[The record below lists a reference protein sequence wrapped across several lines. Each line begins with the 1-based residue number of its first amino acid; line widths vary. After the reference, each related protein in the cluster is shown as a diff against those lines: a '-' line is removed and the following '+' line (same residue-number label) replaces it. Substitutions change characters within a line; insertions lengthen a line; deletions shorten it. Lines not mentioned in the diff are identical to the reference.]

1 MNVCGKCGGM
11 FESLLLEHYCEVCL
25 MEIQAETQAEH
36 NRELQREKMRHEEN
50 MATRQAFEAFRDRL
64 LELRMEYLDDPDQAA
79 KKARVLLGSGQC
91 DTILALG
98 GGFREALL
106 AEVAR
111 DDWMYE
117 AFVDAQPEEVRIMA
131 VREQIRP
138 VLHWLQSEGQP
149 GSFVAFECPDHD
161 AWIQMQLCDGGD
173 VEFDFPFLIR
183 SAPGQAGP
191 VNYERVDELPEI
203 ADAEETMPFDNR
215 QIAAVQAVL
224 QPLGLAS
231 NIRRVESRNSDGEPV
246 GAIESL
252 AFRVP
257 VNATEMF
264 EQLIPA
270 LFEAVHGVENLGH
283 LEIQTG

>member
-1 MNVCGKCGGM
+1 M
-11 FESLLLEHYCEVCL
+11 FETVVPEHYCKICL
-25 MEIQAETQAEH
+25 MEMQAETQAEH
-36 NRELQREKMRHEEN
+36 NEELQRQQNQHEEI
-50 MATRQAFEAFRDRL
+50 MAARQAFDAFRDRL
-64 LELRMEYLDDPDQAA
+64 LDLRMEHLDDPDQAA

-91 DTILALG
+91 NSILPLG
-98 GGFREALL
+98 GGFRGELL

-117 AFVDAQPEEVRIMA
+117 AFVDAQPEEVQIMA
-131 VREQIRP
+131 VREQIHP

-149 GSFVAFECPDHD
+149 GSFVVFECRDHD

-191 VNYERVDELPEI
+191 MNYERVDELSDI
-203 ADAEETMPFDNR
+203 ADAEETRPFDNR
-215 QIAAVQAVL
+215 QITSAQAVL
-224 QPLGLAS
+224 QTLGLAS
-231 NIRRVESRNSDGEPV
+231 NIRKVESRNSDGEPV

-257 VNATEMF
+257 VAATEMF

-270 LFEAVHGVENLGH
+270 LFEAVHGVKNLGH

>member
-1 MNVCGKCGGM
+1 MNVCGRCGGM
-11 FESLLLEHYCEVCL
+11 FESGVPEHYCQVCL
-25 MEIQAETQAEH
+25 LEIQAETQAEH

-50 MATRQAFEAFRDRL
+50 VAARQAFDAFRERL
-64 LELRMEYLDDPDQAA
+64 LDLRMEHVDDPDQAA

-91 DTILALG
+91 NSILALG
-98 GGFREALL
+98 GGFRGELL

-138 VLHWLQSEGQP
+138 VLHWLQSEGVP
-149 GSFVAFECPDHD
+149 GSHVIFECRDHE
-161 AWIQMQLCDGGD
+161 AWIQMQLRDRGE
-173 VEFDFPFLIR
+173 VEFDFPFSIL
-183 SAPGQAGP
+183 SAPGQAGAM
-191 VNYERVDELPEI
+191 NYERVSELPEI
-203 ADAEETMPFDNR
+203 ADAEETRPFDNR
-215 QIAAVQAVL
+215 QIASAQAVL
-224 QPLGLAS
+224 QTLGLAS

-257 VNATEMF
+257 VAATEMF

-270 LFEAVHGVENLGH
+270 LFEVVHGVKNLGH

>member
-1 MNVCGKCGGM
+1 MNVCGRCGGM
-11 FESLLLEHYCEVCL
+11 FESLVLEQYCEVCL
-25 MEIQAETQAEH
+25 LEIQAETQAEH
-36 NRELQREKMRHEEN
+36 NRELQREKMQHEQN
-50 MATRQAFEAFRDRL
+50 MAGRQAFDAFLDRL
-64 LELRMEYLDDPDQAA
+64 LDLRMEHVDDPEQAA

-98 GGFREALL
+98 GGLRGALL
-106 AEVAR
+106 SEIAR

-117 AFVDAQPEEVRIMA
+117 AFTHAQPGEVRIMA

-149 GSFVAFECPDHD
+149 GSFVVFECRDHE
-161 AWIQMQLCDGGD
+161 AWIQMQLCEGGE

-191 VNYERVDELPEI
+191 MNYERVDELPDI
-203 ADAEETMPFDNR
+203 ADAEETRPFDNR
-215 QIAAVQAVL
+215 QIASAQAVL
-224 QPLGLAS
+224 QTLGLAS
-231 NIRRVESRNSDGEPV
+231 NIRGVESRNPDGEPV
-246 GAIESL
+246 GTIESL

-257 VNATEMF
+257 VTATEMF
-264 EQLIPA
+264 ERLIPA

>member
-1 MNVCGKCGGM
+1 M
-11 FESLLLEHYCEVCL
+11 FESLVLEQYCEVCL
-25 MEIQAETQAEH
+25 LEIQAETQAEH
-36 NRELQREKMRHEEN
+36 NRELQREQMHHEES
-50 MATRQAFEAFRDRL
+50 MAARQAFDAFRDRL
-64 LELRMEYLDDPDQAA
+64 LELRMEHLDDPDRSA

-91 DTILALG
+91 NSILAMG
-98 GGFREALL
+98 GGFRDALL

-138 VLHWLQSEGQP
+138 VLHWLQSEGVP
-149 GSFVAFECPDHD
+149 GSHVIFECRDHE
-161 AWIQMQLCDGGD
+161 AWIQMQLRDGGE
-173 VEFDFPFLIR
+173 VEFDFPFSIR
-183 SAPGQAGP
+183 TAPGQAGP
-191 VNYERVDELPEI
+191 MDYERVDELPEI
-203 ADAEETMPFDNR
+203 ADAEETRPFDDR
-215 QIAAVQAVL
+215 QTAAVRAVL
-224 QPLGLAS
+224 KPLGLTPCLL
-231 NIRRVESRNSDGEPV
+231 RVLSRNPGGKPV

-257 VNATEMF
+257 VAATEMF

-270 LFEAVHGVENLGH
+270 LFEAVHGVKNLGH